1 MTDTS
6 TTASERCAMLLA
18 YVTDR
23 QTELDQLAE
32 RRRLRLEQRVQLG
45 QLEAEANQVGR
56 GRRSGSVWC
65 GLIERQGRA
74 TCL

>member
-18 YVTDR
+18 YVNDR
-23 QTELDQLAE
+23 QAELDQLAE

-45 QLEAEANQVGR
+45 QLEAEANQVRAG
-56 GRRSGSVWC
+56 G
-65 GLIERQGRA
+65 EREG
-74 TCL
+74 

>member
-1 MTDTS
+1 MHLRQLLDQANIQFMTDTS

-18 YVTDR
+18 YVNDR

-45 QLEAEANQVGR
+45 QLEAEANQVR
-56 GRRSGSVWC
+56 
-65 GLIERQGRA
+65 EDN
-74 TCL
+74 